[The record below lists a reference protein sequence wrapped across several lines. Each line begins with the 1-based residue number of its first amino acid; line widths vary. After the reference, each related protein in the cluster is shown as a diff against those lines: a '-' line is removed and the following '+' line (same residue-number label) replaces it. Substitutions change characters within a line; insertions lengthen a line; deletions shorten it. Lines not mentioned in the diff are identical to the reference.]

1 MSTAR
6 LYTISL
12 KELLYS
18 SLERKGFAGKDCE
31 LAWLI
36 LFDLLKQTEL
46 SVLDPN
52 SILKLIHSA
61 PLPPATSK
69 ANIAQLSEWQLAA
82 RNLEQF
88 AKTNSFSQREVLL
101 QSYLLALARRGCS
114 QATIKNYN
122 SDIRQIYASSPQARF
137 EELFTETRLI
147 EFAKSQERIG
157 LAPATIKRKL
167 TTIAQFAKWQAQ
179 HGALEENQ
187 AEKLGHFALNFGAPI
202 VDPPTPSSF
211 QPITIP
217 DELIQRHDHQ
227 SDLFIANEEQRN
239 SAKISSN
246 YRTVEQHA
254 GTSKITER
262 KKPISAEEKEVD
274 KETQTPSENTIIKIK
289 PFGTMLQMGLSTL
302 ALLVSVLGFGL
313 FAQAQFFSDPTPSF
327 AFPSTLTR
335 PARTLSF
342 QGRLTDVGTNPVT
355 GSTAMTFRL
364 FDTGP
369 GLGGT
374 ELWSGTCN
382 VDPDQDGI
390 FATGLGDECGDEIS
404 DDVFSENS
412 SVWLQVEVGSEVL
425 TPRQSIKSVPY
436 ALNTETLQGYPAS
449 SSATA
454 NTVPVVNSSGEV
466 VFAVPSGTSL
476 RSTTGMSVSGTTL
489 TLSTVGNG
497 NITLDPDGLGETLV
511 KSNLQVDGSATVGG
525 SLAVGYATNANGGG
539 SAIFSGNVGIGTT
552 SPGANLQIVDD
563 ADSVVG
569 IAIGNDNNGS
579 NAFTEITLQND
590 LANLAAFGIGSSNAW
605 SVYANRAYMS
615 TNTAGYG
622 LSLAA
627 SNTMG
632 DIRLFTGGDDP
643 NNERMRIDSDG
654 NVGIGTTAPTQALD
668 VDGQIRMRGGS
679 PATGYILTSSDNNGT
694 ATWTD
699 PSGLGVRWNSILD
712 PNANKTFSM
721 GTYTTGFNWA
731 TGTSTSD
738 LFSLT
743 SDASANGT
751 GSLLNIQTGTSSTLS
766 PLRVRAGSAE
776 ALFVNSSG
784 NVGVGTTG
792 PDTKLDL
799 VYNEINQ
806 VGISITNQ
814 ATGATTGSA
823 LALINDAGVSS
834 GIYTLSS
841 TYSNANYPVLT
852 ANGMS
857 LYSPNNMGLVSNTGY
872 IAFQTGS
879 GASNER
885 MRITS
890 SGNVGIGTTSPSTFK
905 LETAGSIGPSADNV
919 YNLGSSGRRWANI
932 YASNFVGTVT
942 PSGFTEGPVIFGGA
956 SGALAQDNALWWDN
970 SNKRLGIGTTT
981 PGSKLQITDAT
992 YSTFIGGS
1000 GLAAG
1005 SNIYATTTM
1014 NIGTS
1019 TNNSLVQYVNGSAR
1033 LTLSSVGNSYFN
1045 SGNVG
1050 IGTTSPISRLHIS
1063 SGGGSEYPGA
1073 TGWSNSSLLISNSD
1087 SLYGIYSGVSGTGRG
1102 WIQVGRNDS
1111 ATYYDYI
1118 LQPNGANVGI
1128 GTTVPDN
1135 TLHIHKASAGTITG
1149 NSSSP
1154 LIVENNSNSYIH
1166 VLSPAANEQGLLFGD
1181 PTDNISGGVILNS
1194 SNVMQLRSGG
1204 NTTRMSISATGVVN
1218 IDNLTA
1224 SLPVKTDGSKNLV
1237 SGAINLS
1244 GSEVTSTLGIGNG
1257 GTGATA
1263 FGANRVPFINS
1274 GNTAFSSDANFV
1286 FSGGNLGIGTTSP
1299 GGNLSVVGASAAA
1312 QQIGIHVNNTTATGY
1327 SVVRLGTDSSGTG
1340 SQINIHGFNASY
1352 SGVGA
1357 FVPNAGNIHN
1367 STGALTLSAGNAT
1380 GTIQFYTAGTAV
1392 ANERM
1397 RIAANGN
1404 VGIGTTNP
1412 NRGRLHIEGATQ
1424 NWISWGTTGVSAP
1437 SSNPGWK
1444 LRLYDSGTLSSSYG
1458 LGIESNNMWFN
1469 TASGYKWYI
1478 AAATNPSMT
1487 MISNGN
1493 VGIGP
1498 TTPAQK
1504 LDVSGNINISSG
1516 SNYLING
1523 VPITQGSNW
1532 TLNVNDLYP
1541 NSTTYNVGIGT
1552 TSTLNKLQVTTNAAG
1567 DGILVNNT
1575 LASSYGTINF
1585 RNSSGTTQSRIH
1597 SFNPSYTAA
1606 GAWQPNGLALANNSQ
1621 GVTLVADGASGIIR
1635 FFTAGTAV
1643 ANERMRVA
1651 SNGNVGVG
1659 ITGSNNVLAKMHI
1672 QTGSS
1677 GQTISANQSGLI
1689 IENNGNSNSYFAL
1702 QTITA
1707 AGLGL
1712 NVTNAG
1718 NVGINV
1724 AAPSQKLDVGG
1735 NVNISSGSNYMING
1749 VPITAASYWTLNGS
1763 DLYPNDTSYKVG
1775 IGTTS
1780 PSGILEAYADAGRF
1794 ARFSSGAV
1802 RQLSL
1807 KNNDNSS
1814 YSGLILENTQTAA
1827 NYGTGMTFNLG
1838 YGGSSSVAGTAV
1850 AGGKLAVNAEQAWTS
1865 TTTTQDSYMAF
1876 STVLDGT
1883 LTERMRISSNGSVT
1897 AGTYNSQTISSAASF
1912 TGTVAIAT
1920 GIELATGGS
1929 RYLSYYG
1936 VPGNG
1941 YYTRMEPTANSG
1953 FGTYGPV
1960 SGDWA
1965 LYNKF
1970 SGTATR
1976 GWIWQGGAT
1985 NVAGLDLSGNF
1996 QTAGYINS
2004 ISGFR
2009 VNGSATSGQY
2019 LRGNGTNFVSSAIQ
2033 AADVPTLNQDTT
2045 GSSYYVRSIDTRAV
2059 NDEPDDFGALV
2070 KFDFKSNSTNGLSDG
2085 GTYNGVMTWRKY
2097 GNATDFSGGPALQLA
2112 YTDNANLWLRTS
2124 SSATAW
2130 NSWNKIWHGGND
2142 GSGSGLDA
2150 DLLDGISS
2158 ASFVQTSRTLTLN
2171 GTTNQITVNPTGAQ
2185 DLSTNRSWT
2194 LSLPQNIHT
2203 SATPTFGGMTLNG
2216 DLNFGP
2222 EANRQVIV
2230 GRRTTT
2236 AAGSL
2241 LTLQA
2246 GGARSGQTDLAGGEL
2261 RLSSG
2266 IATGT
2271 GSSFMS
2277 FYTTTAGT
2285 TGTTDRT
2292 PTEKMRILANGN
2304 VGIGTTSPGEK
2315 LDINGNLRFTIATSR
2330 TITIQA
2336 PSGNGNGGNLYLT
2349 AGNHGAGVMP
2359 VAGGNVYIDG
2369 GTNNGG
2375 GGSNVL
2381 LATQRGNVGIKTT
2394 TPGYDL
2400 TVNGNINA
2408 TSLRMGGHVLTPHS
2422 SADGFVIF
2430 NKWDAANTHF
2440 YFRKVPNR
2448 DSVSGYTDLMII
2460 NNSGG
2465 ISMPQGG
2472 GTYNNSTGAW
2482 VNGSDRSFKTNI
2494 ADLTKYDLST
2504 INKIR
2509 PTQYTVISS
2518 GVPQIGFI
2526 AQELQ
2531 PIIPELVSSS
2541 EDGKLGVNYG
2551 GLTVVLT
2558 RALQELDAKV
2568 DSKGEI
2574 VIEGVAEHP
2583 VVRNQTTD
2591 SLITITS
2598 ASAKAVI
2605 GNLIAGIGTLANL
2618 TVAGTSTLADVTATG
2633 LTTLA
2638 NATVTGATNL
2648 TNVTVTGASNLA
2660 DVTVSGVSKLADLTV
2675 TGTST
2680 LADVT
2685 TSSLSITADSLSIAG
2700 VTLREYIAGVVQD
2713 LQTQG
2718 LLGQGSV
2725 TSLPEGSVINQ
2736 LEVSELTAGTATIS
2750 GLQVGDVSAGSL
2762 SANSITTGDITATGS
2777 ATLEGL
2783 VARSVNIT
2791 DNLNVDGNTT
2801 LLGQLTIGDDTSI
2814 SGTLSTETVQTQT
2827 LEASRS
2833 LLGEILAGTASVSGS
2848 ITAESVVLG
2857 STTEV
2862 SDPNQLVL
2870 DVNGSARMSALEAK
2884 VAEFEQV
2891 NAMTASLYSA
2901 SISGSLTVGSIVDF
2915 DRLLTESVAP
2925 SLLQQLI
2932 GYDPQATRSGEII
2945 AGITGI
2951 DINSIPVLDPSSLD
2965 ELPVNPTLLGAH
2977 AGFFETY
2984 LQVNG
2989 NTALGGDIKVG
3000 GDLVMSGGIS
3010 MRGNRV
3016 SISSVSSI
3024 CTDPLLREQLSEED
3038 ELVCREEETLYISTP
3053 ETGALNLMNGLV
3065 LLADGKVII
3074 DGEVTF
3080 KKPVTIDST
3089 LLTNLVTPTTFD
3101 RPIQFQV
3108 AGASTETGE
3117 VTQSRFEIVNE
3128 LGTPV
3133 ATISA
3138 QGKAEFAGEVNA
3150 DSLALGSQD
3159 LSGQNPGENTQL
3171 TSSKKSGKAKI
3182 TAGTSQLTIA
3192 NPNVS
3197 AESLIYVTPQGS
3209 TGNQTIYVKEQL
3221 ADDPNTPELNEAR
3234 FTIGFDQP
3242 VNNDVIFNWWVVN

>member
-1 MSTAR
+1 M
-6 LYTISL
+6 
-12 KELLYS
+12 
-18 SLERKGFAGKDCE
+18 
-31 LAWLI
+31 
-36 LFDLLKQTEL
+36 
-46 SVLDPN
+46 
-52 SILKLIHSA
+52 
-61 PLPPATSK
+61 
-69 ANIAQLSEWQLAA
+69 
-82 RNLEQF
+82 
-88 AKTNSFSQREVLL
+88 
-101 QSYLLALARRGCS
+101 
-114 QATIKNYN
+114 
-122 SDIRQIYASSPQARF
+122 
-137 EELFTETRLI
+137 
-147 EFAKSQERIG
+147 
-157 LAPATIKRKL
+157 
-167 TTIAQFAKWQAQ
+167 
-179 HGALEENQ
+179 
-187 AEKLGHFALNFGAPI
+187 
-202 VDPPTPSSF
+202 
-211 QPITIP
+211 
-217 DELIQRHDHQ
+217 
-227 SDLFIANEEQRN
+227 
-239 SAKISSN
+239 
-246 YRTVEQHA
+246 
-254 GTSKITER
+254 
-262 KKPISAEEKEVD
+262 
-274 KETQTPSENTIIKIK
+274 
-289 PFGTMLQMGLSTL
+289 
-302 ALLVSVLGFGL
+302 
-313 FAQAQFFSDPTPSF
+313 
-327 AFPSTLTR
+327 
-335 PARTLSF
+335 
-342 QGRLTDVGTNPVT
+342 
-355 GSTAMTFRL
+355 
-364 FDTGP
+364 
-369 GLGGT
+369 
-374 ELWSGTCN
+374 
-382 VDPDQDGI
+382 
-390 FATGLGDECGDEIS
+390 
-404 DDVFSENS
+404 
-412 SVWLQVEVGSEVL
+412 
-425 TPRQSIKSVPY
+425 
-436 ALNTETLQGYPAS
+436 
-449 SSATA
+449 
-454 NTVPVVNSSGEV
+454 
-466 VFAVPSGTSL
+466 
-476 RSTTGMSVSGTTL
+476 
-489 TLSTVGNG
+489 
-497 NITLDPDGLGETLV
+497 
-511 KSNLQVDGSATVGG
+511 
-525 SLAVGYATNANGGG
+525 
-539 SAIFSGNVGIGTT
+539 
-552 SPGANLQIVDD
+552 
-563 ADSVVG
+563 
-569 IAIGNDNNGS
+569 
-579 NAFTEITLQND
+579 
-590 LANLAAFGIGSSNAW
+590 
-605 SVYANRAYMS
+605 
-615 TNTAGYG
+615 
-622 LSLAA
+622 
-627 SNTMG
+627 
-632 DIRLFTGGDDP
+632 
-643 NNERMRIDSDG
+643 
-654 NVGIGTTAPTQALD
+654 
-668 VDGQIRMRGGS
+668 
-679 PATGYILTSSDNNGT
+679 
-694 ATWTD
+694 
-699 PSGLGVRWNSILD
+699 
-712 PNANKTFSM
+712 
-721 GTYTTGFNWA
+721 
-731 TGTSTSD
+731 
-738 LFSLT
+738 
-743 SDASANGT
+743 
-751 GSLLNIQTGTSSTLS
+751 
-766 PLRVRAGSAE
+766 
-776 ALFVNSSG
+776 
-784 NVGVGTTG
+784 
-792 PDTKLDL
+792 
-799 VYNEINQ
+799 
-806 VGISITNQ
+806 
-814 ATGATTGSA
+814 
-823 LALINDAGVSS
+823 
-834 GIYTLSS
+834 
-841 TYSNANYPVLT
+841 
-852 ANGMS
+852 
-857 LYSPNNMGLVSNTGY
+857 
-872 IAFQTGS
+872 
-879 GASNER
+879 
-885 MRITS
+885 
-890 SGNVGIGTTSPSTFK
+890 
-905 LETAGSIGPSADNV
+905 
-919 YNLGSSGRRWANI
+919 
-932 YASNFVGTVT
+932 
-942 PSGFTEGPVIFGGA
+942 
-956 SGALAQDNALWWDN
+956 
-970 SNKRLGIGTTT
+970 
-981 PGSKLQITDAT
+981 
-992 YSTFIGGS
+992 
-1000 GLAAG
+1000 
-1005 SNIYATTTM
+1005 
-1014 NIGTS
+1014 
-1019 TNNSLVQYVNGSAR
+1019 
-1033 LTLSSVGNSYFN
+1033 
-1045 SGNVG
+1045 
-1050 IGTTSPISRLHIS
+1050 
-1063 SGGGSEYPGA
+1063 
-1073 TGWSNSSLLISNSD
+1073 
-1087 SLYGIYSGVSGTGRG
+1087 
-1102 WIQVGRNDS
+1102 
-1111 ATYYDYI
+1111 
-1118 LQPNGANVGI
+1118 
-1128 GTTVPDN
+1128 
-1135 TLHIHKASAGTITG
+1135 
-1149 NSSSP
+1149 
-1154 LIVENNSNSYIH
+1154 
-1166 VLSPAANEQGLLFGD
+1166 
-1181 PTDNISGGVILNS
+1181 
-1194 SNVMQLRSGG
+1194 
-1204 NTTRMSISATGVVN
+1204 
-1218 IDNLTA
+1218 
-1224 SLPVKTDGSKNLV
+1224 
-1237 SGAINLS
+1237 
-1244 GSEVTSTLGIGNG
+1244 
-1257 GTGATA
+1257 
-1263 FGANRVPFINS
+1263 
-1274 GNTAFSSDANFV
+1274 
-1286 FSGGNLGIGTTSP
+1286 
-1299 GGNLSVVGASAAA
+1299 
-1312 QQIGIHVNNTTATGY
+1312 
-1327 SVVRLGTDSSGTG
+1327 
-1340 SQINIHGFNASY
+1340 
-1352 SGVGA
+1352 
-1357 FVPNAGNIHN
+1357 
-1367 STGALTLSAGNAT
+1367 
-1380 GTIQFYTAGTAV
+1380 
-1392 ANERM
+1392 
-1397 RIAANGN
+1397 
-1404 VGIGTTNP
+1404 
-1412 NRGRLHIEGATQ
+1412 
-1424 NWISWGTTGVSAP
+1424 
-1437 SSNPGWK
+1437 
-1444 LRLYDSGTLSSSYG
+1444 
-1458 LGIESNNMWFN
+1458 
-1469 TASGYKWYI
+1469 
-1478 AAATNPSMT
+1478 
-1487 MISNGN
+1487 
-1493 VGIGP
+1493 
-1498 TTPAQK
+1498 
-1504 LDVSGNINISSG
+1504 
-1516 SNYLING
+1516 
-1523 VPITQGSNW
+1523 
-1532 TLNVNDLYP
+1532 
-1541 NSTTYNVGIGT
+1541 
-1552 TSTLNKLQVTTNAAG
+1552 
-1567 DGILVNNT
+1567 
-1575 LASSYGTINF
+1575 
-1585 RNSSGTTQSRIH
+1585 
-1597 SFNPSYTAA
+1597 
-1606 GAWQPNGLALANNSQ
+1606 
-1621 GVTLVADGASGIIR
+1621 
-1635 FFTAGTAV
+1635 
-1643 ANERMRVA
+1643 
-1651 SNGNVGVG
+1651 
-1659 ITGSNNVLAKMHI
+1659 
-1672 QTGSS
+1672 
-1677 GQTISANQSGLI
+1677 
-1689 IENNGNSNSYFAL
+1689 
-1702 QTITA
+1702 
-1707 AGLGL
+1707 
-1712 NVTNAG
+1712 
-1718 NVGINV
+1718 
-1724 AAPSQKLDVGG
+1724 
-1735 NVNISSGSNYMING
+1735 
-1749 VPITAASYWTLNGS
+1749 
-1763 DLYPNDTSYKVG
+1763 
-1775 IGTTS
+1775 
-1780 PSGILEAYADAGRF
+1780 
-1794 ARFSSGAV
+1794 
-1802 RQLSL
+1802 
-1807 KNNDNSS
+1807 
-1814 YSGLILENTQTAA
+1814 
-1827 NYGTGMTFNLG
+1827 
-1838 YGGSSSVAGTAV
+1838 
-1850 AGGKLAVNAEQAWTS
+1850 
-1865 TTTTQDSYMAF
+1865 
-1876 STVLDGT
+1876 
-1883 LTERMRISSNGSVT
+1883 
-1897 AGTYNSQTISSAASF
+1897 
-1912 TGTVAIAT
+1912 
-1920 GIELATGGS
+1920 
-1929 RYLSYYG
+1929 
-1936 VPGNG
+1936 
-1941 YYTRMEPTANSG
+1941 
-1953 FGTYGPV
+1953 
-1960 SGDWA
+1960 
-1965 LYNKF
+1965 
-1970 SGTATR
+1970 
-1976 GWIWQGGAT
+1976 
-1985 NVAGLDLSGNF
+1985 
-1996 QTAGYINS
+1996 
-2004 ISGFR
+2004 
-2009 VNGSATSGQY
+2009 
-2019 LRGNGTNFVSSAIQ
+2019 
-2033 AADVPTLNQDTT
+2033 
-2045 GSSYYVRSIDTRAV
+2045 
-2059 NDEPDDFGALV
+2059 

-2203 SATPTFGGMTLNG
+2203 SATPQFARLGLGAAANGTYHLNLNGALLHGTSTGLGIGTTTPIDKLQIPSDNNPIGLGEFGGANLVFNG
-2216 DLNFGP
+2216 GAEDGMSGWTSRDFGVDASAGSGTVEAHSPLSGTNNF
-2222 EANRQVIV
+2222 
-2230 GRRTTT
+2230 TT
-2236 AAGSL
+2236 ANDGGVNQAVILQPGATY
-2241 LTLQA
+2241 TLSA
-2246 GGARSGQTDLAGGEL
+2246 KVRVHNINASGDASQG
-2261 RLSSG
+2261 RLVVATT
-2266 IATGT
+2266 ATGRNVADVACNPNT
-2271 GSSFMS
+2271 YDVTTNLNKWVLCSTTFTATNTNDVANVTMYVGVRAEGSSHTVDFDNIMLTRGGLVAG
-2277 FYTTTAGT
+2277 YTPITTYVGSNGSVGLT
-2285 TGTTDRT
+2285 
-2292 PTEKMRILANGN
+2292 GN

-2349 AGNHGAGVMP
+2349 AGNHGAGVLP

-2448 DSVSGYTDLMII
+2448 DSVSGYTDLMVI

-2848 ITAESVVLG
+2848 ITADNVVLG
-2857 STTEV
+2857 STTEAG
-2862 SDPNQLVL
+2862 DPNQLVL

-2901 SISGSLTVGSIVDF
+2901 TISGSLTVGSIVDF

-2932 GYDPQATRSGEII
+2932 GYDPQATKSGEII

-2965 ELPVNPTLLGAH
+2965 ELSVNPTLLGAH